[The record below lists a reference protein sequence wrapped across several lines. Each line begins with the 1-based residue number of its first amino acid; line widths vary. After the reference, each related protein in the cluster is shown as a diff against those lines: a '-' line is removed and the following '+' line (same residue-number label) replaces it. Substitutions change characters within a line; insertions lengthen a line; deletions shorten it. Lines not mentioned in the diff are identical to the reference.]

1 MLLTVASSLTLP
13 IRVIS
18 GSRLRVPDIVALLYV
33 HCTLRRRQVGR
44 VLRPLTEGLLR
55 LVLPSLS
62 LCYTVIKSNYFIMFG
77 FVSTL
82 DLCVHVLLWF
92 ITGKFR
98 SLAFAVI
105 IRV

>member
-1 MLLTVASSLTLP
+1 MNANFLILFGREVVNMLLTVASSLTLP

-62 LCYTVIKSNYFIMFG
+62 LSVLHCDQVE
-77 FVSTL
+77 L
-82 DLCVHVLLWF
+82 LHHVWLR
-92 ITGKFR
+92 IN
-98 SLAFAVI
+98 S
-105 IRV
+105 

>member
-62 LCYTVIKSNYFIMFG
+62 LSLSLSVLHCDQVE
-77 FVSTL
+77 L
-82 DLCVHVLLWF
+82 LHHVWLR
-92 ITGKFR
+92 IN
-98 SLAFAVI
+98 S
-105 IRV
+105 